1 MFCGGRQ
8 ATQHGRDRTVKKNLL
23 TDRKFMWHPLIVA
36 KLRRIMIELQ
46 LYDVTQAEL
55 AVDVAELITLH

>member
-1 MFCGGRQ
+1 
-8 ATQHGRDRTVKKNLL
+8 
-23 TDRKFMWHPLIVA
+23 MWHPLIVA